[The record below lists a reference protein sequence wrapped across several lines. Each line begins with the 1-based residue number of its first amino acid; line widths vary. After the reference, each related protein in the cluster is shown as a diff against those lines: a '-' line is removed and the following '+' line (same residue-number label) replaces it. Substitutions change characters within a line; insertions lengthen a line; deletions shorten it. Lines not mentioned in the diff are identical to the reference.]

1 MAANES
7 KKKLSLTTWILVSL
21 VAGIVVGLVF
31 SAVVPID
38 SPFDLYVI
46 EGIFYVLGQWFI
58 RLMQMLVI
66 PLVFCSIVCGAAA
79 MSDPKLLGKVGL
91 GTIALYLLT
100 TAIAVL
106 IALGLAEVVEP
117 GVGLDLS
124 AVIMADT
131 SSASAEVSMAD
142 TLVNIIPTNI
152 IAAMNSGAML
162 RSSSSHLCSVSCSA
176 VSARRSRP

>member
-66 PLVFCSIVCGAAA
+66 PLVFCSDRAALRLRR
-79 MSDPKLLGKVGL
+79 PTWKLPGEVGQHDV
-91 GTIALYLLT
+91 LYLLT
-100 TAIAVL
+100 TAIAKHS
-106 IALGLAEVVEP
+106 LGLPEVV
-117 GVGLDLS
+117 GTGWS
-124 AVIMADT
+124 
-131 SSASAEVSMAD
+131 
-142 TLVNIIPTNI
+142 
-152 IAAMNSGAML
+152 
-162 RSSSSHLCSVSCSA
+162 
-176 VSARRSRP
+176 